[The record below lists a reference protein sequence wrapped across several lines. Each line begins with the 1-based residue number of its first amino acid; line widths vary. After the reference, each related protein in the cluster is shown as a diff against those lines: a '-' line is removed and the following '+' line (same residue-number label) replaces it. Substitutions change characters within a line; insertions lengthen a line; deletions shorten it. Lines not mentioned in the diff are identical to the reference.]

1 MRVMVFDT
9 ETTGLPQT
17 KIINLDT
24 LHLWPNIVQ
33 FSYILFDLSDNDI
46 VRTKDYI
53 VKLPKSISI
62 PEDSTNIHG
71 ITNQMSSKKG
81 EPIERLLKEFFY
93 YLREVDLIIG
103 HNINFDIDMVKV
115 ELLRIIHNQTV
126 SNRELKR
133 CKYDLHYLLYNTN
146 IYCTLKQT
154 VKFCNVRGI
163 NKLGYEYLKYPK
175 LIELH
180 EKLFNTIPNNLHN
193 SLNDILVTLRC
204 YVMFENNT
212 DLNETCEKF
221 KTIANRINLFG

>member
-17 KIINLDT
+17 KILNPDT
-24 LHLWPNIVQ
+24 FDLWPHIVQ

-62 PEDSTNIHG
+62 PEESTNIHG
-71 ITNQMSSKKG
+71 ITNQMSIKKG

-115 ELLRIIHNQTV
+115 ELLRIIHNKSV

-133 CKYDLHYLLYNTN
+133 CK
-146 IYCTLKQT
+146 
-154 VKFCNVRGI
+154 
-163 NKLGYEYLKYPK
+163 
-175 LIELH
+175 
-180 EKLFNTIPNNLHN
+180 
-193 SLNDILVTLRC
+193 
-204 YVMFENNT
+204 
-212 DLNETCEKF
+212 
-221 KTIANRINLFG
+221 